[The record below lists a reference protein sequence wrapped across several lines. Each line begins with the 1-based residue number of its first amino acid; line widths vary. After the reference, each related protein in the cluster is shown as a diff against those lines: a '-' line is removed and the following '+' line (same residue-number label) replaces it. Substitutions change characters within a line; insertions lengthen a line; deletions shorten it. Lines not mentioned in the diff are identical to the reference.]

1 MPWLDT
7 AERAARAAGQ
17 AIMAHYLGQH
27 QIKVKGLRD
36 IATEADLAAEAAALA
51 VIRAECPQGFIVS
64 EESNGEFVE
73 HAGQITWFVDPLDG
87 TTNYARGL
95 PSFCVS
101 VAAVLDGHPIAGVV
115 YDPLDD
121 QLFGAEYGQ
130 GAYLDGVQLHVSERT
145 NLAESVVLVD
155 WPRDQTLRQQSGRF
169 LARVAPQVDT
179 VRSFGAAAKA
189 FCYVAAGWADV
200 YLQFTLSPW
209 DVAAG
214 ILILEEAGGMVTDL
228 RGLPYELSQ
237 KSWLAS
243 NGLLHQHMVAM
254 NPYA

>member
-1 MPWLDT
+1 VPWLET

-27 QIKVKGLRD
+27 EIKVKGLRD
-36 IATEADLAAEAAALA
+36 IATEADLAAEAAALK
-51 VIRAECPQGFIVS
+51 VIRAECPQGLIVS
-64 EESNGEFVE
+64 EESNGEFLD
-73 HAGQITWFVDPLDG
+73 HSGQVTWFVDPLDG

-101 VAAVLDGHPIAGVV
+101 VAAVLDGQPIAGVV

-121 QLFGAEYGQ
+121 QLFKAERGQ
-130 GAYLDGVQLHVSERT
+130 GAYLDGVRLHVSEHT
-145 NLAESVVLVD
+145 ALNGSVILVD
-155 WPRDQTLRQQSGRF
+155 WPRDQALRQQAAQF
-169 LARVAPQVDT
+169 LTRVAPQVDT

-189 FCYVAAGWADV
+189 FCYVAAGWADA
-200 YLQFTLSPW
+200 YYQFTLSPW

-214 ILILEEAGGMVTDL
+214 ILMVEEAGGKVTDL
-228 RGLPYELSQ
+228 KGQPYALQQ

-243 NGLLHQHMVAM
+243 NGRLHSQITDKD
-254 NPYA
+254 PYG